1 MSEFMFE
8 DEPYSQAD
16 IQDANEILKG
26 VVNRYDSLVWHFGSV
41 SEIDISKKEV
51 DAIRIALKII
61 RDYGKEG

>member
-1 MSEFMFE
+1 MFE
-8 DEPYSQAD
+8 DEPYSRAD

-41 SEIDISKKEV
+41 SEIDISRKEV
-51 DAIRIALKII
+51 DAIRIALKVI